1 MLSPLLILA
10 QATAP
15 AAEAAVAHGEAASG
29 ISKIVGDFGL
39 SWPFFIAQVI
49 NFSVVAFLLWKFA
62 FKPVLA
68 TLDERQQKIAA
79 GLKYTDDM
87 KAKLEATQQE
97 SDAILKQASVEAS
110 RFVDEARKS
119 AKDYLDKQTHE
130 TAAKINDMLVKS
142 REAVELEHKKMLA
155 DARVE
160 IARLVVVT
168 TERVLS
174 KRLSDADR
182 AAYNDAA
189 SRELTNV

>member
-1 MLSPLLILA
+1 MIPAILA
-10 QATAP
+10 AAEPATA
-15 AAEAAVAHGEAASG
+15 AGGENMLVQFG
-29 ISKIVGDFGL
+29 IEPV
-39 SWPFFIAQVI
+39 
-49 NFSVVAFLLWKFA
+49 LLAMQLISFAILAGVLYKFMI
-62 FKPVLA
+62 KPVLA
-68 TLDERQQKIAA
+68 TADERAQKISS
-79 GLKYTDDM
+79 GLQYADEM
-87 KAKLEATQQE
+87 QAKLAAAQQE
-97 SDAILKQASVEAS
+97 SAAILKQASVEAS

-119 AKDYLDKQTHE
+119 AKDYLEKQTHE

-174 KRLSDADR
+174 KRLSYADR